1 MVFGMSCHASL
12 KKGVRVCEFPKE
24 LLIRILHVEQDMQDM
39 ATTCTCKSLKGDKS
53 STYSVVSNVYCW
65 PMSVNCWVS
74 VGLAVDLGALPI
86 CALNMEQNHSHFN
99 LKI

>member
-1 MVFGMSCHASL
+1 MVFGMLCHASL

-53 STYSVVSNVYCW
+53 YLLSRFQRLLLADECELLGLCW
-65 PMSVNCWVS
+65 ACCGSRSSP
-74 VGLAVDLGALPI
+74 
-86 CALNMEQNHSHFN
+86 N
-99 LKI
+99 LCIKHGTESFPF

>member
-1 MVFGMSCHASL
+1 MFFGMSCHASF

-53 STYSVVSNVYCW
+53 YLLSRFQRLLLADECELLGLCW
-65 PMSVNCWVS
+65 ACCGSRSSP
-74 VGLAVDLGALPI
+74 
-86 CALNMEQNHSHFN
+86 N
-99 LKI
+99 LCIKHGTESFPF

>member
-1 MVFGMSCHASL
+1 MLNRICKTWLQHAIVNHL
-12 KKGVRVCEFPKE
+12 KEINP
-24 LLIRILHVEQDMQDM
+24 
-39 ATTCTCKSLKGDKS
+39 
-53 STYSVVSNVYCW
+53 TYSVVSNVYCW
-65 PMSVNCWVS
+65 LMSVNCWVS